1 MLKCISCTI
10 NITVAIVGSDGNNTF
25 AAHTP
30 NPEYYMFP
38 NRYAQNICSRITRTN
53 ILYIKVL
60 VNVLSWAPVHWVAI
74 RVRVGAAEVRE
85 FIIRGILEGS
95 TGILNPKP

>member
-38 NRYAQNICSRITRTN
+38 NRYAQNICSRIIRTN

-60 VNVLSWAPVHWVAI
+60 VNVLSWAPVHVVAI
-74 RVRVGAAEVRE
+74 RVRAVAEVRE
-85 FIIRGILEGS
+85 FITLGILEGS